1 MGRHAGVLCSRG
13 HVVADVG
20 RTPAGHCR
28 ACKRVSDLG
37 YLNTGGRR
45 RQLDREARQSVL
57 WGTSYAPVPLDSP
70 RVRNL
75 STGETPLDWVLAWEQ
90 VERRERA
97 NSTLS

>member
-1 MGRHAGVLCSRG
+1 MGRHAGVQCSRG

-28 ACKRVSDLG
+28 ACKRVSDAR
-37 YLNTGGRR
+37 YLKLGGRR
-45 RQLDREARQSVL
+45 RKLDREAYLSVT
-57 WGTSYAPVPLDSP
+57 WGVNYAPIPLDSP

-97 NSTLS
+97 EIHTT